1 MEYRLIALVC
11 VCLIGFSMVMASL
24 ALVAS
29 DPDYASAAAR
39 QSGVSVMLSEGRGN
53 IFDCNF
59 QPLTG
64 TAYRQ
69 YAFIEPGRASYHTLF
84 EAVPSELR
92 ASFYESIQRG
102 MPFLMPV
109 TGGAAARAQYLF
121 YAPERY
127 QPMPIA
133 QHLIGYLDAEGH
145 GVSGVERAYDALLT
159 GGSTQTW
166 IQCSMNARGGW
177 IDSDAPHLTEITGTG
192 AGIMLTLDSRIQR
205 TCEAIGTELIDKG
218 CILVMDTASGRIR
231 ASVSLPLYDPGDVAA
246 SIARQDTSLV
256 NRTISAY
263 NVGSVFKPLLAAAA
277 LEQGFDPTAEYD
289 CNGAIEVGGHIYR
302 CAYGRGH
309 GAVDLRAA
317 LAQSCNCYFVWLGL
331 QLGGQTVYEAAQRA
345 GFGQSQRVAGSLRT
359 ASGSLPSAGQL
370 QDRGQLASISF
381 GQGAL
386 TATPVQVAAMMNLFA
401 GNGQYIEPAFV
412 EGIVD
417 EYAEAVAESLY
428 RPVQRQV
435 FSEQT
440 ARTVR
445 EMLVGVVE
453 EGLGGKAAPRAGGA
467 GGKTGTAQTGRFDEQ
482 EEEIMDAWFAG
493 FYPADDPVYTI
504 VVLLD
509 SGTHGSDDAAEVFAR
524 VADSLSFFLTAPERK
539 AASD

>member
-1 MEYRLIALVC
+1 MENRLIALVC
-11 VCLIGFSMVMASL
+11 VCLLAFSVVMASL
-24 ALVAS
+24 ALVSS
-29 DPDYASAAAR
+29 DPNYAAAAAR
-39 QSGVSVMLSEGRGN
+39 QSGVSVMLSEERGN
-53 IFDCNF
+53 IFDCGF

-64 TAYRQ
+64 TVSRQ

-84 EAVPSELR
+84 EAIPAELR

-109 TGGAAARAQYLF
+109 TGDAAARARYLF

-145 GVSGVERAYDALLT
+145 GVSGVERAYDELLS

-166 IQCSMNARGGW
+166 IECSMNARGGW
-177 IDSDAPHLTEITGTG
+177 IDSDTPHLTKTNGTG

-205 TCEAIGTELIDKG
+205 ACEAIGMEKVDKG
-218 CILVMDTASGRIR
+218 CILVLDTASGRVR
-231 ASVSLPLYDPGDVAA
+231 ASVSLPLYDPEDVAA

-256 NRTISAY
+256 NRAVSAF

-277 LEQGFDPTAEYD
+277 LEQGFDPAAEYQ
-289 CNGAIEVGGHIYR
+289 CGGSIEIGGHIYR

-331 QLGGQTVYEAAQRA
+331 QLGAQTVYETARAA
-345 GFGQSQRVAGSLRT
+345 GFGQSQQVAGSLRT
-359 ASGSLPSAGQL
+359 ASGNLPDAAQL
-370 QDRGQLASISF
+370 RDRGQLASISF

-401 GNGQYIEPAFV
+401 GNGQYIEPSFV
-412 EGIVD
+412 EGVVD
-417 EYAEAVAESLY
+417 EYAGVVEESLY

-440 ARTVR
+440 VRCVR
-445 EMLVGVVE
+445 EMLIGVVE

-467 GGKTGTAQTGRFDEQ
+467 GGKTGTAQTGRYDEQ

-493 FYPADDPVYTI
+493 FYPAEDPVYTI

-509 SGTHGSDDAAEVFAR
+509 SGTHGSDDAAEEFAL
-524 VADSLSFFLTAPERK
+524 VADSLSFFLEK
-539 AASD
+539 